1 MGDINATQI
10 AHVEFSNFA
19 ARKTTRSMLN
29 LILFGPP
36 GSGKG
41 TQAAKLVEKY
51 GLIHVSTGD
60 LFRYEM
66 KNDTPL
72 GLKAKEYMSKGQLV
86 PDEVTVGMLKNRVDK
101 EDNPNGFIFDGFPRT
116 IPQAEALDALLEER
130 NTTIHGLVALDVD
143 DQEIIDRILL
153 RGKTSGRPDDND
165 ADVIRN
171 RIEVYR
177 AETTPVFDYYAKSGK
192 SKMVSGIGSI
202 EEIFDRL
209 CSEVDAISG

>member
-1 MGDINATQI
+1 
-10 AHVEFSNFA
+10 
-19 ARKTTRSMLN
+19 MLN

-66 KNDTPL
+66 KNETEL
-72 GLKAKEYMSKGQLV
+72 GLRAKGYMSRGLLV

-101 EDNPNGFIFDGFPRT
+101 EEDPNGFIFDGFPRT
-116 IPQAEALDALLEER
+116 IPQAEALDTLLEER
-130 NTTIHGLVALDVD
+130 GTAIHGLIALDVD

-177 AETTPVFDYYAKSGK
+177 AETTPVFDHYAKSDK
-192 SKMVSGIGSI
+192 SRMVSGIGSI

-209 CSEVDAISG
+209 CAEVDAISG